1 MIGQWRQKL
10 ANQAVLTGVQFDP
23 IQAAVAGVTGGLSEA
38 LDHGGDIVGV
48 HGLGQFAA
56 IDFRDWRGRPQRQLG
71 IMAAALHPAMGQV
84 RQRQRAMAM
93 QRIRDLAITVHHGG
107 LVAEY
112 RVLVGPVR
120 RVNDAAFQNDR
131 SRATGGTSFVISD
144 VPFGEAVMGGEVGL
158 MSGEYETVRRGFAT
172 QRQWGEKPGMAILRL
187 AHGLASRATDFR
199 YCSDRIHGDA
209 MLARCDTALTG
220 IGKGAGR

>member
-1 MIGQWRQKL
+1 M

-23 IQAAVAGVTGGLSEA
+23 IQAAVVGVTGGLSEA

-48 HGLGQFAA
+48 HGLGQFATV
-56 IDFRDWRGRPQRQLG
+56 DFRDRRGRPQRQLG

-84 RQRQRAMAM
+84 RQRQHTVAM
-93 QRIRDLAITVHHGG
+93 QRIRDLAITVHYGG
-107 LVAEY
+107 FVAEY

-120 RVNDAAFQNDR
+120 RMDDATFQNDR
-131 SRATGGTSFVISD
+131 SRATGGTGFVISD
-144 VPFGEAVMGGEVGL
+144 VPFSEAVMGGEVGL
-158 MSGEYETVRRGFAT
+158 MGGEHKAVRRRLGT
-172 QRQWGEKPGMAILRL
+172 QRQWSEKPGMAILRL

-209 MLARCDTALTG
+209 MLASCDTALTG
-220 IGKGAGR
+220 IGKGVGR